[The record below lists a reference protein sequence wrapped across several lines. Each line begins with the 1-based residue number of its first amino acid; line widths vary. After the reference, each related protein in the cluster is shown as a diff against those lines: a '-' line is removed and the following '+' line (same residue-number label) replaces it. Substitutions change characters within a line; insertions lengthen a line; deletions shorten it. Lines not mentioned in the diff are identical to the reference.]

1 MLGRVELRAS
11 LKRRA
16 TEEPSTASS
25 RREGTAMMTV
35 EGSLERGVFDGL
47 LKGGDQQ
54 AIRP

>member
-1 MLGRVELRAS
+1 
-11 LKRRA
+11 
-16 TEEPSTASS
+16 
-25 RREGTAMMTV
+25 MMTV